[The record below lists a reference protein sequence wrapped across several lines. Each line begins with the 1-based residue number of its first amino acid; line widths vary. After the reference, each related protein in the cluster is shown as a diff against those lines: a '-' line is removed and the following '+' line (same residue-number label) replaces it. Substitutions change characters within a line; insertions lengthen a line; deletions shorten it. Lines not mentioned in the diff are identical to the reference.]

1 MIPTGKEKKRFV
13 RDKFASVSRR
23 YDLLNGLLSFYI
35 DHYWRWVT
43 TRELDEFKQ
52 GPILD
57 LCAGTLS
64 LSAEIVRQIE
74 RPVVAVD
81 FCYEMLHYGA
91 VQWKNGSK
99 KAKHIVPVCGDGEY
113 LPLHDLKFQGITVAF
128 GVRNL
133 SRPEQ
138 GLREMLRVLKPGGK
152 LAILEFSR
160 PKNPIFSPIYRLYL
174 HKLLPFMAGVISGD
188 KEAYRY
194 LADSIQGFYEPD
206 ILAAMM
212 RDAGFR
218 EVKHRSLTIGI
229 VTLYTGRK
237 QL

>member
-1 MIPTGKEKKRFV
+1 MIPSGKEKKLFV
-13 RDKFASVSRR
+13 RNKFASVSRR

-43 TRELDEFKQ
+43 TREFAEFKQ

-57 LCAGTLS
+57 LCAGTMP

-81 FCYEMLHYGA
+81 FCYEMLQHGKL
-91 VQWKNGSK
+91 QWKNGSK
-99 KAKHIVPVCGDGEY
+99 KPKCIVPVCGDGEC
-113 LPLHDLKFQGITVAF
+113 LPLHDLKFQGITIAF
-128 GVRNL
+128 GIRNL

-138 GLREMLRVLKPGGK
+138 GLREMLRVLKTGGK

-160 PKNPIFSPIYRLYL
+160 PKNRFFSPIYKFYL
-174 HKLLPFMAGVISGD
+174 HKLLPFVAGSISED
-188 KEAYRY
+188 RDAYRY
-194 LADSIQGFYEPD
+194 LADSIQGFYEPE

-212 RDAGFR
+212 KDVGFR
-218 EVKHRSLTIGI
+218 EVRHRPLTMGI
-229 VTLYTGRK
+229 VTLYTGRN
-237 QL
+237 